1 MARFDRMRY
10 DYRGPEYDRRYGRFE
25 GAFAR
30 RFAVERYE
38 LERAHR
44 LGRRPHARPRR
55 FDQEFAYE
63 DREYSRRY
71 WPPALRG
78 SRRMY

>member
-10 DYRGPEYDRRYGRFE
+10 DYRGPEYDRRYGRYE

-30 RFAVERYE
+30 RFARERLE
-38 LERAHR
+38 LERDHR
-44 LGRRPHARPRR
+44 VGRRPFVRPRR
-55 FDQEFAYE
+55 FDEAFAYE
-63 DREYSRRY
+63 DRAYSRRY
-71 WPPALRG
+71 WPPALRP